1 LQYIKNTS
9 IAMATTF
16 LPSKVASARDRI
28 LALINTGEIRPG
40 LLLTSERDLAAQL
53 SLDQRTVRRGLAD
66 LTASGLVVKRPRLGN
81 L

>member
-1 LQYIKNTS
+1 
-9 IAMATTF
+9 MATTF